1 MLTINSY
8 NKETLDR
15 SSITIVDRYKSI
27 VNEKVND
34 INDVRALTMM
44 LYQTIYYYLDD
55 AKETLGQLMEIVDS
69 WESETG
75 IDTTPIRD
83 EIKHTESM
91 VEAVEEITDDN
102 YGGSDDDDGDDD
114 GDEEIIEEKVES
126 VESETEEVVEV
137 IKENPEVKEGIKEG
151 VKEEARTELP
161 TTTTPSVPTT
171 PENARQEAADSIRSR
186 ADDGREFTY
195 EQDPRS
201 TFDTI
206 IDILTGNLPTSDHV
220 EDTAH
225 GARADALDAAA
236 TVIEN
241 GGTAREAVDAY
252 LENINPPTEEDG
264 YINAPNT
271 YSPTDE
277 TSDVINQDIQDIID
291 AANEAA
297 ESESG
302 GSGGSDT
309 PSCDEPSCDTPCDCC
324 DNDCCDADCDCC
336 DSDSCDDSCCDSDCC
351 DADCDCC
358 DGDCDI
364 PVCDTPTIDVDDI

>member
-1 MLTINSY
+1 MLTINNY

-15 SSITIVDRYKSI
+15 SSITIVDRYNSI

-34 INDVRALTMM
+34 INDVKALTMM

-83 EIKHTESM
+83 EIKHTEAM

-102 YGGSDDDDGDDD
+102 YGGSDDSDSGDS
-114 GDEEIIEEKVES
+114 EEEIEEKAES
-126 VESETEEVVEV
+126 VERETEEVVEV
-137 IKENPEVKEGIKEG
+137 IKENPEVKEGIKEE
-151 VKEEARTELP
+151 VKVEARTELP
-161 TTTTPSVPTT
+161 STPTTTTIPSVPST
-171 PENARQEAADSIRSR
+171 PEEAKENARQEAADSIRSR
-186 ADDGREFTY
+186 ADDGREFVY

-201 TFDTI
+201 PFDTI
-206 IDILTGNLPTSDHV
+206 VDVLTGNLPTSDHV
-220 EDTAH
+220 EDMAE
-225 GARADALDAAA
+225 GARAEALGAAA
-236 TVIEN
+236 NVIEN
-241 GGTAREAVDAY
+241 GGTAQEAVDAY

-297 ESESG
+297 SSE
-302 GSGGSDT
+302 SGGSDT
-309 PSCDEPSCDTPCDCC
+309 PSCDEPSCDTPC
-324 DNDCCDADCDCC
+324 DCCDADCDCC
-336 DSDSCDDSCCDSDCC
+336 DSDSCDDSCCDSDC
-351 DADCDCC
+351 DCC

>member
-15 SSITIVDRYKSI
+15 SSITIVDRYKGI
-27 VNEKVND
+27 VNEKVKD

-44 LYQTIYYYLDD
+44 LYQTIYYYLYD
-55 AKETLGQLMEIVDS
+55 AKRTLEQISEVIDS

-83 EIKHTESM
+83 EIKHTEAM
-91 VEAVEEITDDN
+91 VEAVEEITDDS
-102 YGGSDDDDGDDD
+102 YDDGGSDD
-114 GDEEIIEEKVES
+114 EIEEKAAS

-137 IKENPEVKEGIKEG
+137 IKENPEVKEG
-151 VKEEARTELP
+151 VKEEVKEDAKTELP
-161 TTTTPSVPTT
+161 PSTPSAPATPTT
-171 PENARQEAADSIRSR
+171 PTTPTLEEAKDNARQEAADSIRGR
-186 ADDGREFTY
+186 ADDGREFVY
-195 EQDPRS
+195 EQDTRS
-201 TFDTI
+201 PFDTI
-206 IDILTGNLPTSDHV
+206 VDILTGNLPTSDHV
-220 EDTAH
+220 EDMAE

-241 GGTAREAVDAY
+241 GGTAQEAVDAY
-252 LENINPPTEEDG
+252 LENINPPTEEDDS
-264 YINAPNT
+264 INAPNT

-297 ESESG
+297 SSE
-302 GSGGSDT
+302 SGGSDT
-309 PSCDEPSCDTPCDCC
+309 PSCDEPSCDTPSCDCC
-324 DNDCCDADCDCC
+324 DSDCDCC
-336 DSDSCDDSCCDSDCC
+336 DSDCDSCSDCDCCDS
-351 DADCDCC
+351 DCDCC